1 MAGDWIKMRT
11 DLHNDPA
18 VIVMADTLN
27 VSDNE
32 VVGLLLKFWSWATN
46 QLTDGVMTG
55 ITESWLDRYVGK
67 KGFTK
72 SLEKVKW
79 LEKNGDVLVIPKWEH
94 HLSKGAKNRSLGAK
108 RQETF
113 KKVTQGAL
121 PTGNA
126 GTVTREEKRREEEK
140 REEVKPQNQTPL
152 PPTGGLLPGMVD
164 DDQPTRRRRTPQP
177 AVPVTLN
184 PDELS
189 PHFNTFWKYYPRKE
203 KKMAAWQTWQRDGME
218 EHGQKIID
226 AVRAYRQSE
235 AWTKDEGKYVPHPT
249 TFLNQRMYLDT
260 PKKSM
265 DIYKIPGT

>member
-79 LEKNGDVLVIPKWEH
+79 LEKNGDVLVIPKWEN

-113 KKVTQGAL
+113 KKVTQAAL

-126 GTVTREEKRREEEK
+126 GTVTREEKRREEER
-140 REEVKPQNQTPL
+140 REEVKPQNQTP
-152 PPTGGLLPGMVD
+152 PPPAGGLLPGLVSDVPPKPAKPDPMADASPLFRAFWVAY
-164 DDQPTRRRRTPQP
+164 PKIRRDNAFQCKK
-177 AVPVTLN
+177 V
-184 PDELS
+184 
-189 PHFNTFWKYYPRKE
+189 WK
-203 KKMAAWQTWQRDGME
+203 RDGLDQYAE
-218 EHGQKIID
+218 EIMQGLMRYKN
-226 AVRAYRQSE
+226 STK
-235 AWTKDEGKYVPHPT
+235 WTKDSGEYTDTPAKW
-249 TFLNQRMYLDT
+249 LNQKMWVNHPEQNPDPSY
-260 PKKSM
+260 
-265 DIYKIPGT
+265 